1 MIFYISDVPKTVT
14 QNEVIQWNN
23 VFMDLLNTVNK
34 THQIT
39 STNYLVY
46 FLQNFYYHYQN
57 KDNSTEGMLF
67 V

>member
-1 MIFYISDVPKTVT
+1 
-14 QNEVIQWNN
+14 
-23 VFMDLLNTVNK
+23 MDLLNTVNK
-34 THQIT
+34 THYQIT